1 MRNLKLEANVLD
13 FIEKNEEDKV
23 DTENIIKE
31 FKKTEALLLYDALV
45 SLRKNKKI
53 ERVTVGNYYYYKKL

>member
-1 MRNLKLEANVLD
+1 MRNLKIESAVLD

-23 DTENIIKE
+23 DTENIIRE

-53 ERVTVGNYYYYKKL
+53 ERISVGNYFYYRKI